1 MRNFIKSFK
10 YAFCGIAKAFS
21 AGRNFK
27 IMTVCFLLVIVLGF
41 LFKVSTIEWII
52 LLLCSGLVL
61 SLEMLNTAIEKSYR
75 YLGTCHLTTITLR
88 KNAKDIAAG
97 AVLVFSVTAA
107 AAALIIFLPHI
118 IEMFRFIRIIND
130 VLVLSSKPFFKIRM
144 ALYSSYCAVSPR
156 QGHKG
161 LFSCL

>member
-27 IMTVCFLLVIVLGF
+27 IMAVCFLLVIVLGF

-61 SLEMLNTAIEKSYR
+61 SLEMLNTAIEKAIDIFDPGYSN
-75 YLGTCHLTTITLR
+75 LA

-118 IEMFRFIRIIND
+118 IEMFR
-130 VLVLSSKPFFKIRM
+130 S
-144 ALYSSYCAVSPR
+144 
-156 QGHKG
+156 
-161 LFSCL
+161 